1 MRQGGGGG
9 RGGWCGR
16 RLCARNL
23 QASEHHI
30 PSCCLVVVTWLRE
43 PTCSQSPVTP
53 MLCGGRGV
61 VLPPPPPHPP
71 GFPAPYPLLYPS
83 AALHLHPA
91 PCSLPPAPCST
102 RQLPSTCTYAD
113 YVATVPKPCR
123 LAFGGNPAF
132 ALLQSS
138 TSVTVDVHRC
148 SGSTPDALP
157 SIGVAL
163 GGDATVSTWSL
174 GTETQLHSPTSARLR
189 CLHRA
194 SWCV

>member
-1 MRQGGGGG
+1 M
-9 RGGWCGR
+9 
-16 RLCARNL
+16 
-23 QASEHHI
+23 
-30 PSCCLVVVTWLRE
+30 PVSC
-43 PTCSQSPVTP
+43 
-53 MLCGGRGV
+53 
-61 VLPPPPPHPP
+61 PPPCPLL
-71 GFPAPYPLLYPS
+71 PAPT
-83 AALHLHPA
+83 
-91 PCSLPPAPCST
+91 PCCT

-163 GGDATVSTWSL
+163 GGDATVSKWSL
-174 GTETQLHSPTSARLR
+174 RRDTAAFTNFCSVANHLLDYTGSVWEA
-189 CLHRA
+189 
-194 SWCV
+194 